1 MQSDSIIVT
10 LNPHVNQQ
18 IKRVVLLPVIMMA
31 FVMNMSHVIVPIVIK
46 SLITVR
52 PIFSDNSSFVA
63 KMSYQ
68 LHQQ

>member
-1 MQSDSIIVT
+1 VQSDSIIVT

-46 SLITVR
+46 SLITAR
-52 PIFSDNSSFVA
+52 PILSVNNSSVA
-63 KMSYQ
+63 KMLYQ

>member
-10 LNPHVNQQ
+10 LNPHVNQR
-18 IKRVVLLPVIMMA
+18 IKRVVLLPVIMMV

-52 PIFSDNSSFVA
+52 QIVSDNSSSVA
-63 KMSYQ
+63 KMS
-68 LHQQ
+68 